1 MDFKIVK
8 NFSRLQ
14 AISDLP
20 RGSVQLAEKTQSILQ
35 SATTGDEK
43 WLELCLANPESIH
56 AVGSGKIVT
65 LTRSRRNW
73 LRGYVLDR
81 GTGRLR
87 IFLPN

>member
-1 MDFKIVK
+1 MINRPINLVK

-65 LTRSRRNW
+65 LT
-73 LRGYVLDR
+73 
-81 GTGRLR
+81 
-87 IFLPN
+87 PNPVALF